1 MFRIDIVECL
11 DDWPAQLLR
20 DPAALNS
27 PTFNP
32 INPAITLL
40 RIVVAGIDDH
50 YTIRRTFEQ
59 ILWQRGNVLLGNC
72 NDYDVTAACRLL
84 DSDGSRTRL
93 SGQTTQCF
101 RSSRV
106 GDKDFVTEFAKAAGQ
121 RSANV
126 SRADDAY
133 VHFAS
138 FSPGETALDS
148 GQR

>member
-1 MFRIDIVECL
+1 MFRIDIIECL

-32 INPAITLL
+32 INPAVTLL
-40 RIVVAGIDDH
+40 RIVVPGIDDH
-50 YTIRRTFEQ
+50 Y
-59 ILWQRGNVLLGNC
+59 VP
-72 NDYDVTAACRLL
+72 AACRLL
-84 DSDGSRTRL
+84 DSDGSRPRL
-93 SGQTTQCF
+93 SGQIAQCF

-133 VHFAS
+133 VHFC
-138 FSPGETALDS
+138 FLPPW
-148 GQR
+148 